1 MLLPKRRARLR
12 RVSGVAAASL
22 GLTLLV
28 GAPVANSAP
37 DSPVDPQQEDGDEPA
52 LDFDA
57 EWGGEPMYEE
67 IEALATNGEGGF
79 ENYRIVALAVT
90 NDGDVL
96 ASYDGRPTAADS
108 PGPNSI
114 LQRRST
120 DNGETWGE
128 QEVIAQ
134 GEEEDPIYGFSD
146 PSYVV
151 DRVTGDIFN
160 FHVYSMDEGFGG
172 SEPGTDLDDRDV
184 IHANVARSDDN
195 GETWESETITP
206 DITPDEGWKS
216 RFAASGQGIQLKY
229 GEHAGRLIQQYTIIN
244 EDGDFQAVSVYSDD
258 HGKTWQAGEPV
269 GVGMD
274 ENKTVE
280 LSDGRVMLNSRDSG
294 QSGYRK
300 VAISED
306 GGETYGEV
314 EVDDQLPDPA
324 NNGSIVRAFPN
335 AEEGTP
341 EAKVLLFSNAAD
353 KNQRRNG
360 TVRMS
365 CDDGETWPVSKAF
378 EPEGV
383 GYSTLAT
390 LPDGNIGLQYEPEG
404 GNSGIQF
411 SKFNLAW
418 LEGVCADISAED
430 VSAPAGDTV
439 DLDVTVT
446 NQSGSDMENAE
457 LSIDTPDGWSVGD
470 IDSVDLLADESVTV
484 QVPITIADD
493 AYAGEH
499 SLGVSLA
506 TEQGTASS
514 NVTVTVEADEGD
526 VVTIA
531 PALRDLQ
538 DSYDVGDALGYDY
551 QVTNVSDETVSLIPS
566 SDDLDGFNRPD
577 APNCGYQ
584 NLEAGDSYSCTSA
597 SHELTEDDFE
607 EGEFSPSTSWEVR
620 AGNYDG
626 DVLDE
631 LEREGPSVDLTDDDG
646 DDEDGAG
653 EDGSGASGSDQ
664 NGDDGDGSSQ
674 EGSDAAG
681 DDSDGSG
688 SDESGNSGSGSDES
702 ASGTDATGE
711 DADQN
716 ADGDEETPGSLP
728 VTGTSLTALVVGALL
743 LVAGGAM
750 VIVRRRS
757 AV

>member
-12 RVSGVAAASL
+12 QVSGVAAASL

-37 DSPVDPQQEDGDEPA
+37 NSPEEAQQENGNEPA
-52 LDFDA
+52 PDFDA

-67 IEALATNGEGGF
+67 VEKLATNGEAGF

-120 DNGETWGE
+120 DNGETWGP

-146 PSYVV
+146 PSYIV
-151 DRVTGDIFN
+151 DRETGDIFN
-160 FHVYSMDEGFGG
+160 FHVYSMDQGFGG
-172 SEPGTDLDDRDV
+172 SQPGTDLDDRDV
-184 IHANVARSDDN
+184 IHANVARSSDN

-206 DITPDEGWKS
+206 DITADDGWRS

-244 EDGDFQAVSVYSDD
+244 EDEEFQAVSVYSDD
-258 HGKTWQAGEPV
+258 HGESWEVGEPV

-280 LSDGRVMLNSRDSG
+280 LSDGRVMLNSRDSHR
-294 QSGYRK
+294 SGYRK

-314 EVDDQLPDPA
+314 HVDEQLPDPA

-353 KNQRRNG
+353 ENERKNG

-365 CDDGETWPVSKAF
+365 CDDGETWPVSKVF

-390 LPDGNIGLQYEPEG
+390 LPDGTIGLQYEPEAG
-404 GNSGIQF
+404 YSGIQF
-411 SKFNLAW
+411 AKFNLAW
-418 LEGVCADISAED
+418 LEGICADISAPD
-430 VSAPAGDTV
+430 ASAQAGETV
-439 DLDVTVT
+439 DVEVTVT
-446 NQSGSDMENAE
+446 NQSGGDLENAQLGIE
-457 LSIDTPDGWSVGD
+457 TPKGWTSEVIEPVHLPAG
-470 IDSVDLLADESVTV
+470 ESTTLD
-484 QVPITIADD
+484 VPVTIADD
-493 AYAGEH
+493 AYAGEYF
-499 SLGVSLA
+499 LEAYLE
-506 TEQGTASS
+506 TEQGTAKKEI
-514 NVTVTVEADEGD
+514 TLTVEADEAD
-526 VVTIA
+526 IVTIA
-531 PALRDLQ
+531 PTLRDPQ
-538 DSYDVGDALGYDY
+538 SFYEVGDTLDYDY
-551 QVTNVSDETVSLIPS
+551 RVTNVSDETVSLVPT
-566 SDDLDGFNRPD
+566 SDDLEDFNRPD

-584 NLEAGDSYSCTSA
+584 NLNAGESYSCTSA
-597 SHELTEDDFE
+597 HHKLTENDFE
-607 EGEFSPSTSWEVR
+607 DGEFSPSTSWEVH
-620 AGNYDG
+620 AGSYQG
-626 DVLDE
+626 EILDT
-631 LEREGPSVDLTDDDG
+631 LEREGPSVDLTDEEDGSDD
-646 DDEDGAG
+646 DGAG
-653 EDGSGASGSDQ
+653 ENGSDEDGDDQNGSDQDGSDQ
-664 NGDDGDGSSQ
+664 NGEDEDGSSQ
-674 EGSDAAG
+674 EGSGAAG
-681 DDSDGSG
+681 DDSGE
-688 SDESGNSGSGSDES
+688 ESGGDES
-702 ASGTDATGE
+702 ASGTDTTGGGSSDKE
-711 DADQN
+711 A
-716 ADGDEETPGSLP
+716 PGSLP
-728 VTGTSLTALVVGALL
+728 VTGVSLTALVIGTMLL
-743 LVAGGAM
+743 AAGGVM
-750 VIVRRRS
+750 VLVRRRN
-757 AV
+757 AAK